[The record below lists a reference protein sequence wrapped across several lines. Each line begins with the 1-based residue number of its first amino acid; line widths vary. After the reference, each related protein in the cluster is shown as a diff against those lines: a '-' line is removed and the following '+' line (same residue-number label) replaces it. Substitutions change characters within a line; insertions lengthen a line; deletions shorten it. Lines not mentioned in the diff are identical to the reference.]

1 MPPTVPNP
9 NRKYKAGRRLLKSSI
24 ARQDVPDG
32 MDKFTRHAWEGR
44 KMSDIKLD
52 EFRNQAAEEEFLRL
66 AALEIDAEQNEA
78 FVEAQSLP
86 DPPPEVLQ
94 RMQQNLQATMRQTRK
109 KKRRH
114 TIFLYLGRFTAC
126 AAAICCVMFSGVYLG
141 VDAARN
147 SINNFVLELFDGHA
161 VIRTEAS
168 EPESGAALPVDWQG
182 PFYVTWVPARFTH
195 VKATELDTN
204 YTLLYTN
211 ETSDDYFSIFVWS
224 SFSPTTVNT
233 EGMELISEENIL
245 QAPAQIYFQQEKSI
259 YMLLWTKNDYIIQIY
274 GNISAEESKEIAES
288 FEF

>member
-1 MPPTVPNP
+1 
-9 NRKYKAGRRLLKSSI
+9 
-24 ARQDVPDG
+24 
-32 MDKFTRHAWEGR
+32 
-44 KMSDIKLD
+44 MSDIKLD
-52 EFRNQAAEEEFLRL
+52 EFRNQAAEEDFLRL

-126 AAAICCVMFSGVYLG
+126 AAAIFCVMFSGVYLG

-147 SINNFVLELFDGHA
+147 SINNFVLELFDDHA

-195 VKATELDTN
+195 VRTSELDLS
-204 YTLLYTN
+204 YFLLYSGN
-211 ETSDDYFSIFVWS
+211 IPDDYLSVFVWDIAS
-224 SFSPTTVNT
+224 APAVNI
-233 EGMELISEENIL
+233 EGLSLVSEETIQN
-245 QAPAQIYFQQEKSI
+245 APAQIYSQNNNGDCT
-259 YMLLWTKNDYIIQIY
+259 LLWTKDNYIIQIF
-274 GNISAEESKEIAES
+274 GNITVEESRKIAES

>member
-1 MPPTVPNP
+1 
-9 NRKYKAGRRLLKSSI
+9 
-24 ARQDVPDG
+24 
-32 MDKFTRHAWEGR
+32 
-44 KMSDIKLD
+44 MSDIKLD

-147 SINNFVLELFDGHA
+147 SINNFVLELFDDHA
-161 VIRTEAS
+161 VMRTEAS
-168 EPESGAALPVDWQG
+168 NPESGAALPVDWQG
-182 PFYVTWVPARFTH
+182 PFYVTWVPARFTF
-195 VKATELDTN
+195 VQTTTLESN
-204 YTLLYTN
+204 YILRYGN
-211 ETSDDYFSIFVWS
+211 DISDDYFLIFVWS
-224 SFSPTTVNT
+224 NSSSASVNT
-233 EGMELISEENIL
+233 EDMELVSEEKIQ
-245 QAPAQIYFQQEKSI
+245 QATSKIYFQPDSSI
-259 YMLLWTKNDYIIQIY
+259 YMLLWAKDHYLVQIY
-274 GNISAEESKEIAES
+274 GDISAEECKKIAES
-288 FEF
+288 FKF